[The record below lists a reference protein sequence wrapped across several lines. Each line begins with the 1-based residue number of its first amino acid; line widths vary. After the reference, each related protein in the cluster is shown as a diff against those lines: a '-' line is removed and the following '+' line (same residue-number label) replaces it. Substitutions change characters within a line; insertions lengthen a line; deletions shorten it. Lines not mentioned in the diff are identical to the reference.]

1 MNTRQWAQR
10 ELLPLR
16 EVTTVD
22 SVVNAVQVSLLL
34 NGSQKTNT
42 IIESDWR
49 TEQKKHHYSSSQS
62 TNP

>member
-1 MNTRQWAQR
+1 MSSKGIITTQ
-10 ELLPLR
+10 

-34 NGSQKTNT
+34 NGSQKTNA

>member
-1 MNTRQWAQR
+1 MSSKGIITTQ
-10 ELLPLR
+10 

-34 NGSQKTNT
+34 NGSQKTNA
-42 IIESDWR
+42 IIDSDWR

>member
-1 MNTRQWAQR
+1 MSSKGIITTQ
-10 ELLPLR
+10 

-22 SVVNAVQVSLLL
+22 SVVNAVRVSLLL
-34 NGSQKTNT
+34 NGSQKTNA